1 MRKIFLT
8 LLIISQLSCT
18 SISYKSAPTSEEKF
32 FNLSKTL
39 ASKSIIEEDSC
50 FLIFTRDFNS
60 QNLKVKVDGNIIY
73 NGKISTNGYRV
84 AEVIK
89 VKMNSNI
96 EIYLEGISKQVKIS
110 AKQYRNY
117 KYIYVEKNNR
127 KIVVEFN
134 DSSKSL
140 KGKWNSPNAY

>member
-96 EIYLEGISKQVKIS
+96 FSIRTYFYHRL
-110 AKQYRNY
+110 
-117 KYIYVEKNNR
+117 
-127 KIVVEFN
+127 
-134 DSSKSL
+134 
-140 KGKWNSPNAY
+140 